1 MQEWGPE
8 VPTTAAMSDTDHG
21 AHDAAAAHGT
31 GHDDGHGHD
40 EHGHAADKLGPI
52 DWRMWSIGVL
62 SLIVALAMAASFAM
76 ATGFNFGL

>member
-1 MQEWGPE
+1 MQEWWAE

-21 AHDAAAAHGT
+21 ARGAAAAHGT

-52 DWRMWSIGVL
+52 DWLMWSVGVL
-62 SLIVALAMAASFAM
+62 GVVVAMAVTAGFAV